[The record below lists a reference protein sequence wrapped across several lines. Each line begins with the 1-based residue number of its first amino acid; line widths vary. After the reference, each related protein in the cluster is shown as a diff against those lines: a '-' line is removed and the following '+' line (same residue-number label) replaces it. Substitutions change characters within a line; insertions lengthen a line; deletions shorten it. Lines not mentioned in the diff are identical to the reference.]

1 MLALVPPV
9 GTSAALPGTGIGNCA
24 GPVRTAGLIRCMGFI
39 MYTRFVLI
47 CLLARMLVL
56 AGEPPAMP
64 MRAHYEDGAAFRW
77 LNKKVL
83 ESQMLDDME
92 DLSAWT
98 FHGQGDMALTT
109 ERVWHGGHALRLRAI
124 PATAPPGS
132 TGPAGSYGASPYWSE
147 IEATR
152 RVPGEDWNHFNRVS
166 VWIYAEIEGV
176 DAISFFMTL
185 HNEGAE
191 KLPDM
196 SRREG
201 YHFFILQNRAWN
213 HIVWEIGPLSRDK
226 VTAMDFSYWVPK
238 TVAEPDDHVVFDLD
252 QLELERV
259 DADHYEGWDV
269 APGRIAFSH
278 SGYPA
283 GATKTAIASDLAAS
297 EFQLIRMDTG
307 GVVLRKPVKHVT
319 TRLGQY
325 QVMDFSEVREPGTY
339 ALDAGG
345 RATRSFQIGDG
356 SWRGSIW
363 KALNFLYVERCGFEI
378 PGVHGVCHRDALL
391 THNGKQIVMNGGWHD
406 AGDLSQGPV
415 NTSNAVYGLLALA
428 ERMQARGEDP
438 VLCRR
443 VIEEAKWGL
452 DWVLKTRFGDGFR
465 ATFIAIDS
473 YTDGILGDFDDRHVE
488 AQNNPNVN
496 YLSAAVEARAWRVLK
511 ESDPER
517 ARRCLR
523 TAQQDWEF
531 AVKGP
536 NRRRPGAYTG
546 PDLELA
552 AIGIIASTDLYQD
565 TGEKRYADK
574 AFELAEVVTGSQQQK
589 LPDWK
594 TPLAGFFYTDPR
606 QDELY
611 HASHVGNEQAP
622 VVAMARLCE
631 VFPNHPDWMR
641 WYAVAAL
648 HSEYYLKAAARFTE
662 PYGVLPAS
670 VYRESEAMQI
680 PETGDGEITRQI
692 FREQVRHAVPL
703 GGDYFLRMF
712 PIWTVRRGHF
722 GVLLSQ
728 AKALAAAAHL
738 RGDTEAADLAGKQ
751 VEWVLGRNPFS
762 ESAMYGE
769 GYDFPP
775 QYSERSGDIVGSLPV
790 GIETRANNDEPY
802 WPVQNCFNYKEVWV
816 HPVAR
821 WFWLMQDVAGPA
833 LVEGAT
839 PAAKREPVEFRPL
852 SGSEP
857 AFVTP
862 DFVTGRFRAWLPQ
875 GRYAVSQGGVHL
887 TLALLPGGTYQVDL
901 RPANAVDFRL
911 TSEAGAGGVVT
922 LRLTAEGAGRRS
934 FSVRAFNLDVR
945 DSEKTIVFEPGRTAT
960 LVWAARLKLRD
971 VPWVVVA
978 FPDGDLNQRQET
990 TGVLPK

>member
-1 MLALVPPV
+1 
-9 GTSAALPGTGIGNCA
+9 
-24 GPVRTAGLIRCMGFI
+24 

-47 CLLARMLVL
+47 SLLAPVL
-56 AGEPPAMP
+56 LAAGEPPAMP
-64 MRAHYEDGAAFRW
+64 MQARYEDSAAFRW
-77 LNKKVL
+77 SNKTVL
-83 ESQMLDDME
+83 ESRLLDDME
-92 DLSAWT
+92 NLSTWT
-98 FHGQGDMALTT
+98 FHGEGDMALTT
-109 ERVWHGGHALRLRAI
+109 ERVQHGGHALRLRAI
-124 PATAPPGS
+124 PPAKPPAPA
-132 TGPAGSYGASPYWSE
+132 GPAGSYGSNPYWSQ

-152 RVPGEDWNHFNRVS
+152 RVPDEDWTRFNRIS
-166 VWIYAEIEGV
+166 VWIYPEIAGI
-176 DAISFFMTL
+176 DAISFFLTL
-185 HNEGAE
+185 HNGGAE

-213 HIVWEIGPLSRDK
+213 HVVWEIGPLARDK
-226 VTAMDFSYWVPK
+226 VTALDFSYSVPK
-238 TVAEPDDHVVFDLD
+238 TVAEPDDHVLFDLD

-259 DADHYEGWDV
+259 DADHYEGWKV
-269 APGRIAFSH
+269 APGRISFSH

-283 GATKTAIASDLAAS
+283 GATKTAIASDLDAS
-297 EFQLIRMDTG
+297 EFQLIRMDG
-307 GVVLRKPVKHVT
+307 AVVLRKPVNRVT

-325 QVMDFSEVREPGTY
+325 QILDFSEVREPGTY
-339 ALDAGG
+339 AIQAGG
-345 RATRSFQIGDG
+345 RATRPFAIGDD

-452 DWVLKTRFGDGFR
+452 DWVLKTRFGDGYR
-465 ATFIAIDS
+465 ATFIGIDS
-473 YTDGILGDFDDRHVE
+473 YTNGIIGDFDDRRVE
-488 AQNNPNVN
+488 ARNNSSVN

-511 ESDPER
+511 ESDPETAQR
-517 ARRCLR
+517 SLR
-523 TAQQDWEF
+523 TAQEDWEF
-531 AVKGP
+531 AVQGSG
-536 NRRRPGAYTG
+536 RRRPVAPGAYAG
-546 PDLELA
+546 PDMELA

-574 AFELAEVVTGSQQQK
+574 AFELAEVVIGSQQQK

-594 TPLAGFFYTDPR
+594 TPLAGFFYTNPR
-606 QDELY
+606 QEELY

-622 VVAMARLCE
+622 VVAMARLCQL
-631 VFPNHPDWMR
+631 FPDHPDWMR

-670 VYRESEAMQI
+670 VYRESEALQI
-680 PETGDGEITRQI
+680 PETGDDDMTPEI
-692 FREQVRHAVPL
+692 FRDQIRHGLPL
-703 GGDYFLRMF
+703 GGNYFLRMY
-712 PIWTVRRGHF
+712 PIWNERRGQF

-728 AKALAAAAHL
+728 TKALAAAAQL
-738 RGDTEAADLAGKQ
+738 RGDTEGADLAGRQ
-751 VEWVLGRNPFS
+751 VEWVLGRNPFG

-821 WFWLMQDVAGPA
+821 WFWLMEDVAGPA
-833 LVEGAT
+833 LVEGVT
-839 PAAKREPVEFRPL
+839 PAATREPVEFRPL
-852 SGSEP
+852 SGSESTV
-857 AFVTP
+857 VTP
-862 DFVTGRFRAWLPQ
+862 DFRTGRFRAWLPQ
-875 GRYAVSQGGVHL
+875 GRYLVSHGGVHMP
-887 TLALLPGGTYQVDL
+887 LALLPGGTRRVDL
-901 RPANAVDFRL
+901 RPAQVVGFHIS
-911 TSEAGAGGVVT
+911 SEAGAGGVVT
-922 LRLTAEGAGRRS
+922 LRLTPEGAGRHT
-934 FSVRAFNLDVR
+934 FTLRAFNLDVR
-945 DSEKTIVFEPGRTAT
+945 DPEKTMALEPGKPTNV
-960 LVWAARLKLRD
+960 VWQAALKSPD

-978 FPDGDLNQRQET
+978 FPDGDLSQRQEA
-990 TGVLPK
+990 TGALPK

>member
-1 MLALVPPV
+1 
-9 GTSAALPGTGIGNCA
+9 
-24 GPVRTAGLIRCMGFI
+24 

-47 CLLARMLVL
+47 SLLAPVL
-56 AGEPPAMP
+56 LPAEEPPAMP
-64 MRAHYEDGAAFRW
+64 MQARYEDGAAFRW

-83 ESQMLDDME
+83 ESRLLDDME
-92 DLSAWT
+92 DLSSWT
-98 FHGQGDMALTT
+98 FHGQGNMALTT
-109 ERVWHGGHALRLRAI
+109 ERVRHGGHALRLRVI
-124 PATAPPGS
+124 PPTEPAGPGE
-132 TGPAGSYGASPYWSE
+132 TGGSYGSRPYWGQ
-147 IEATR
+147 IEVTR
-152 RVPGEDWNHFNRVS
+152 RVPGEDWTRFNRIS
-166 VWIYAEIEGV
+166 VWIYTEIEGI
-176 DAISFFMTL
+176 DAISFILTL
-185 HNEGAE
+185 HNAGTE

-201 YHFFILQNRAWN
+201 YHFVILQNHAWN
-213 HIVWEIGPLSRDK
+213 HIVWEIGPLARDK
-226 VTAMDFSYWVPK
+226 ITALDFSYWVPK

-259 DADHYEGWDV
+259 DADHYEGWNV

-283 GATKTAIASDLAAS
+283 GATKTAIASDLDAS
-297 EFQLIRMDTG
+297 EFQLVRMETG
-307 GVVLRKPVKHVT
+307 AVVLRKPVNRVA
-319 TRLGQY
+319 TRLGPY
-325 QVMDFSEVREPGTY
+325 QVLDFSEVREPGTY
-339 ALDAGG
+339 AIQAGG

-356 SWRGSIW
+356 SWRDSIW
-363 KALNFLYVERCGFEI
+363 KALNFLYAERCGFEI
-378 PGVHGVCHRDALL
+378 PGIHGVCHRDALL

-415 NTSNAVYGLLALA
+415 NTSDAVYGLLALG
-428 ERMQARGEDP
+428 ERMQTRGEDP

-452 DWVLKTRFGDGFR
+452 DWVLKTRFGDGYR

-473 YTDGILGDFDDRHVE
+473 YTNGILGDFDDRQVAAE
-488 AQNNPNVN
+488 NNPSVN

-511 ESDPER
+511 ESDPETAQR
-517 ARRCLR
+517 SLR

-531 AVKGP
+531 AVKGG
-536 NRRRPGAYTG
+536 NRRRHAAPGGYTG

-574 AFELAEVVTGSQQQK
+574 AFELADVVIGSQHQK

-594 TPLAGFFYTDPR
+594 TPLAGFFYTNPR
-606 QDELY
+606 QEDLY

-622 VVAMARLCE
+622 VVAMTRLCE
-631 VFPNHPDWMR
+631 VFPDHPDWMR
-641 WYAVAAL
+641 WYSVAAL

-670 VYRESEAMQI
+670 VYRESEALKI
-680 PETGDGEITRQI
+680 PETSASDPLTRNI
-692 FREQVRHAVPL
+692 FRDQIHHGVPL

-712 PIWTVRRGHF
+712 PIWMERRGQF

-762 ESAMYGE
+762 ESGMYGE

-775 QYSERSGDIVGSLPV
+775 QYSERSGDMVGSLPV

-816 HPVAR
+816 HPVGR

-833 LVEGAT
+833 LVEGVT
-839 PAAKREPVEFRPL
+839 PAATRQPVEFRPA
-852 SGSEP
+852 SGSGTTV
-857 AFVTP
+857 VTP

-875 GRYAVSQGGVHL
+875 GRYTVSQGGVHM
-887 TLALLPGGTYQVDL
+887 TAALLPGGMYRVDL
-901 RPANAVDFRL
+901 RPSQAVEFRVS
-911 TSEAGAGGVVT
+911 SEMGAGGAVAVRVAA
-922 LRLTAEGAGRRS
+922 LGIGRHT
-934 FSVRAFNLDVR
+934 FALRAFNLDVN
-945 DSEKTIVFEPGRTAT
+945 DPEKTITLESGKTAT
-960 LVWAARLKLRD
+960 LAWEAKLKSQD

-978 FPDGDLNQRQET
+978 FPDGDLGQRQEAT
-990 TGVLPK
+990 EAVAK

>member
-1 MLALVPPV
+1 
-9 GTSAALPGTGIGNCA
+9 
-24 GPVRTAGLIRCMGFI
+24 
-39 MYTRFVLI
+39 
-47 CLLARMLVL
+47 
-56 AGEPPAMP
+56 MP
-64 MRAHYEDGAAFRW
+64 MQARNEEGAAFRW

-83 ESQMLDDME
+83 ESRLLDGME
-92 DLSAWT
+92 DLANWS
-98 FHGQGDMALTT
+98 FHGQGDMALAT
-109 ERVWHGGHALRLRAI
+109 ERVRQGGHALRLRAVP
-124 PATAPPGS
+124 PAEPSAPAP
-132 TGPAGSYGASPYWSE
+132 PAGSYGSKPYWAE

-152 RVPGEDWNHFNRVS
+152 RVPDENWTHFNRIS
-166 VWIYAEIEGV
+166 VWIYPEIDGV

-185 HNEGAE
+185 HNNGPE

-226 VTAMDFSYWVPK
+226 VTALDFSYWVPK
-238 TVAEPDDHVVFDLD
+238 TVAEADDRVVFDLD

-269 APGRIAFSH
+269 ASGRIAFSH

-283 GATKTAIASDLAAS
+283 GATKTAIASDLDAS
-297 EFQLIRMDTG
+297 EFQLIRLETG
-307 GVVLRKPVKHVT
+307 AVVLSKPVKRVT
-319 TRLGQY
+319 TRLGPY
-325 QVMDFSEVREPGTY
+325 QVLDFSGVREPGAY
-339 ALDAGG
+339 AIQAGG
-345 RATRSFQIGDG
+345 RTTRAFQIGDS
-356 SWRGSIW
+356 SWRDSIW

-391 THNGKQIVMNGGWHD
+391 THNSKQIVINGGWHD

-452 DWVLKTRFGDGFR
+452 DWLLKTRFGDGYR
-465 ATFIAIDS
+465 ADFIAIDS
-473 YTDGILGDFDDRHVE
+473 YTDGILGDFDDRRVE
-488 AQNNPNVN
+488 AENNPSVN

-511 ESDPER
+511 ESDPET
-517 ARRCLR
+517 ARQSLR
-523 TAQQDWEF
+523 TAREDWEF

-536 NRRRPGAYTG
+536 NRQRAAGAYTG

-574 AFELAEVVTGSQQQK
+574 AFELAEVVIASQQQK

-594 TPLAGFFYTDPR
+594 TPLTGFFYTNPR
-606 QDELY
+606 QDDLY

-622 VVAMARLCE
+622 VVAMTRLCE
-631 VFPNHPDWMR
+631 VFPDHPDWMR

-648 HSEYYLKAAARFTE
+648 HSEFYLKAAARFTE

-670 VYRESEAMQI
+670 IYRESEALKI
-680 PETGDGEITRQI
+680 PENGDGEMTREMFRDQI
-692 FREQVRHAVPL
+692 RHAVPL
-703 GGDYFLRMF
+703 GGDYFLRRF
-712 PIWTVRRGHF
+712 PIWSVRRGHF

-728 AKALAAAAHL
+728 SKALAAAAHL
-738 RGDTEAADLAGKQ
+738 RGDTEAADLADKQ

-816 HPVAR
+816 HPAAR
-821 WFWLMQDVAGPA
+821 WFWLMEDLAGPA
-833 LVEGAT
+833 LVEGVA
-839 PAAKREPVEFRPL
+839 PAAREPVEFRPATG
-852 SGSEP
+852 SGT
-857 AFVTP
+857 AVMP
-862 DFVTGRFRAWLPQ
+862 DLVTGRFRAWLPQ
-875 GRYAVSQGGVHL
+875 GRYTVSQSGVHEA
-887 TLALLPGGTYQVDL
+887 LALLPGGTRFVDL
-901 RPANAVDFRL
+901 RRAVDFQL
-911 TSEAGAGGVVT
+911 SSEKGSGGTVT
-922 LRLTAEGAGRRS
+922 LRLTAEGAGRHTFTLRT
-934 FSVRAFNLDVR
+934 FNLDVR
-945 DSEKTIVFEPGRTAT
+945 DPEKAIVLEPGR
-960 LVWAARLKLRD
+960 AASVEWQASLKSPD

-978 FPDGDLNQRQET
+978 FSDGDLSQRQEA
-990 TGVLPK
+990 TGQRPVAH

>member
-1 MLALVPPV
+1 MP
-9 GTSAALPGTGIGNCA
+9 IK
-24 GPVRTAGLIRCMGFI
+24 
-39 MYTRFVLI
+39 
-47 CLLARMLVL
+47 AR
-56 AGEPPAMP
+56 
-64 MRAHYEDGAAFRW
+64 YEDGAAFRW
-77 LNKKVL
+77 QNKKVL
-83 ESQMLDDME
+83 DSRMLDDME
-92 DLSAWT
+92 DLSTWR
-98 FHGQGDMALTT
+98 FRGEGDMALTT
-109 ERVWHGGHALRLRAI
+109 ERVRHGGHALRLRAI
-124 PATAPPGS
+124 PPSGTQGP
-132 TGPAGSYGASPYWSE
+132 TGPAGSYGSKPYWGQV
-147 IEATR
+147 EATR
-152 RVPGEDWNHFNRVS
+152 PVPDEDWTRFNRIS
-166 VWIYAEIEGV
+166 VWIYAEIDGI
-176 DAISFFMTL
+176 DAISFVLTL
-185 HNEGAE
+185 HSGGSE

-201 YHFFILQNRAWN
+201 YHFVILQNRAWN
-213 HIVWEIGPLSRDK
+213 HIVWEIGPLARDK
-226 VTAMDFSYWVPK
+226 VTAVDFGYAVPK
-238 TVAEPDDHVVFDLD
+238 ANAEPGDHVVFDLD

-259 DADHYEGWDV
+259 DADHYEGWNV

-283 GATKTAIASDLAAS
+283 GAAKTAVASDLDAS
-297 EFQLIRMDTG
+297 EFQLIRMETG
-307 GVVLRKPVKHVT
+307 AAVVLRKPVSRVS

-325 QVMDFSEVREPGTY
+325 QVLDFSEVREPGTY
-339 ALDAGG
+339 AIQAGG
-345 RATRSFQIGDG
+345 RATRSFAIGDG
-356 SWRGSIW
+356 SWRDSIW

-378 PGVHGVCHRDALL
+378 PGIHGVCHRDALL

-415 NTSNAVYGLLALA
+415 NTSDAVYGLLALA

-452 DWVLKTRFGDGFR
+452 DWVLKTRFGDGYR
-465 ATFIAIDS
+465 ADFIAIDS
-473 YTDGILGDFDDRHVE
+473 YTNGILGDSDDRQTA
-488 AQNNPNVN
+488 AQNNPSVN

-511 ESDPER
+511 ESDPEKAQR
-517 ARRCLR
+517 SLR
-523 TAQQDWEF
+523 TAQEDWEF
-531 AVKGP
+531 AVKG
-536 NRRRPGAYTG
+536 REHHRPLAAGAYAG

-574 AFELAEVVTGSQQQK
+574 AFELAEVVIGSQHQK

-594 TPLAGFFYTDPR
+594 TPLAGFFYTNPR
-606 QDELY
+606 QEDLY

-631 VFPNHPDWMR
+631 VFPDHPDWMR

-670 VYRESEAMQI
+670 VYRESEALKI
-680 PETGDGEITRQI
+680 PETSASDPLTRNI
-692 FREQVRHAVPL
+692 FRDQLHHGVPL

-712 PIWTVRRGHF
+712 PIWMERRGHF

-738 RGDTEAADLAGKQ
+738 RGDPDAADLAGKQ

-816 HPVAR
+816 HPVGR

-833 LVEGAT
+833 LVDGISPPAT
-839 PAAKREPVEFRPL
+839 REPVEFRPA
-852 SGSEP
+852 SGSGNT
-857 AFVTP
+857 VVMP
-862 DFVTGRFRAWLPQ
+862 DFTTGRFRTWLPQ
-875 GRYAVSQGGVHL
+875 GRYTVSQAGVHMAVS
-887 TLALLPGGTYQVDL
+887 LLPGGTHHVDL
-901 RPANAVDFRL
+901 RPAQAVDFRIS
-911 TSEAGAGGVVT
+911 SEAGAGGAMTVRLSANGTGRHAFT
-922 LRLTAEGAGRRS
+922 L
-934 FSVRAFNLDVR
+934 RAFNLDVGQ
-945 DSEKTIVFEPGRTAT
+945 SERTLVLESGKTTTVEWQAT
-960 LVWAARLKLRD
+960 LKSAD

-978 FPDGDLNQRQET
+978 FPDGDLSQRQEA
-990 TGVLPK
+990 TGAPHR